1 MHNRKIIAT
10 LILLLYV
17 SPLHAQKLTF
27 NLLEDH
33 KDNLA
38 RFESDAPIEKVV
50 GTTNRVFG
58 FVTLDPHN
66 ISNGISGKISVDLV
80 SLDTGISMR
89 DRDMRSEPFLNT
101 DEYPTAM
108 FLLKEVLQT
117 ENEQI
122 TGDEPVKIKVRG
134 DFQVRC
140 VTKTIDVT
148 AQLTLMADNNSSKS
162 KENGGQYF
170 LTGNV
175 GFQIKLGD
183 YGIKRPKFL
192 FLQLAEEVD
201 IEVTFQASA
210 R

>member
-1 MHNRKIIAT
+1 MHSRKIIAT

-17 SPLHAQKLTF
+17 IPLHSQELTF

-33 KDNLA
+33 KENLA
-38 RFESDAPIEKVV
+38 RFESDAPIETVV

-134 DFQVRC
+134 DFQVRG

-162 KENGGQYF
+162 KENEGQYF

-192 FLQLAEEVD
+192 FLQLAEEVN
-201 IEVTFQASA
+201 IEVTFQASV